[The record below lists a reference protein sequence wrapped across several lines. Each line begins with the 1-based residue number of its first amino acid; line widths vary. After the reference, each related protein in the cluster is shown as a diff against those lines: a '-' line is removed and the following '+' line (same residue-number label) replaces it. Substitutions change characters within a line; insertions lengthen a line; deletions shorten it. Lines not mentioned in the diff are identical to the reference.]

1 MRVGGLWMG
10 GLAVWMGLLSLLL
23 WLWID
28 EDLAPALL
36 TGAAVALGLIAL
48 YAAVRS
54 EGPPGSRRLAES
66 SLPTV
71 VIAVG
76 VAMAVNGFAFG
87 LFLILI
93 GAEVAALG
101 IAGLVIEHL
110 EDRRAR
116 RRSQAGGAS

>member
-10 GLAVWMGLLSLLL
+10 GLAIWMGLLSLLL

-28 EDLAPALL
+28 EELAPALL

-54 EGPPGSRRLAES
+54 EGPPESRRLAE
-66 SLPTV
+66 
-71 VIAVG
+71 
-76 VAMAVNGFAFG
+76 FG

>member
-116 RRSQAGGAS
+116 RRSQAEGAS

>member
-1 MRVGGLWMG
+1 MRVGALWMG

-28 EDLAPALL
+28 EELAPALL

-54 EGPPGSRRLAES
+54 EELPGSRRLADS
-66 SLPTV
+66 SLSTV

-76 VAMAVNGFAFG
+76 VAIAVNGFAFG

-101 IAGLVIEHL
+101 IAWLVIEHL

-116 RRSQAGGAS
+116 RRSQAEGAS

>member
-1 MRVGGLWMG
+1 MRVGALWMG

-28 EDLAPALL
+28 EELAPALL

-54 EGPPGSRRLAES
+54 EELPGSRRLADS
-66 SLPTV
+66 SLSTV

-76 VAMAVNGFAFG
+76 VSMAVNGFAFG

-93 GAEVAALG
+93 GAEVATLG
-101 IAGLVIEHL
+101 IAWLVIEHL

-116 RRSQAGGAS
+116 RRSQAEGAS

>member
-28 EDLAPALL
+28 EELAPALL

>member
-1 MRVGGLWMG
+1 MRVGALWMG
-10 GLAVWMGLLSLLL
+10 GLAAWMGLLSLLL

-28 EDLAPALL
+28 EELAPALL
-36 TGAAVALGLIAL
+36 SGAAVALALIAL

-54 EGPPGSRRLAES
+54 GEAAGSRRLAES

-71 VIAVG
+71 VIAFG
-76 VAMAVNGFAFG
+76 AAMALNGLAFG

-93 GAEVAALG
+93 GAEVMALG
-101 IAGLVIEHL
+101 VAGLVIEHL

-116 RRSQAGGAS
+116 E

>member
-1 MRVGGLWMG
+1 MRVGALWMG
-10 GLAVWMGLLSLLL
+10 GLAVWIGALSLLL
-23 WLWID
+23 WLWTGD
-28 EDLAPALL
+28 ELAPALL

-54 EGPPGSRRLAES
+54 EAPPGSRRLAES

-71 VIAVG
+71 VIALG
-76 VAMAVNGFAFG
+76 VAMALNGLAFG

-116 RRSQAGGAS
+116 RRSQAEGAS

>member
-10 GLAVWMGLLSLLL
+10 GLAIWMGLLSLLL

-28 EDLAPALL
+28 EELAPALL

-54 EGPPGSRRLAES
+54 EGPPESRRLAES